1 MHSIP
6 ALLDE
11 TSLQANKDLLIH
23 NTLKD
28 LEDYISRQP
37 IRETFRILLSTQ
49 NYLRRS
55 NFKYNDILP
64 ISIGDVCFIDF
75 GQAYLNEAGYQH
87 FGLILALMNGKA
99 FVVPMTSNA
108 LAYQQA
114 YDDIDNNVGKRHLM
128 RFGQIHGLNKP
139 SVLFLNDSKFINTSR
154 VIEVKGHLSI
164 IDPLFIKIKQR
175 VSQCILG

>member
-1 MHSIP
+1 MHLIP
-6 ALLDE
+6 AQLDE
-11 TSLQANKDLLIH
+11 SNLLINKDRLIQ

-28 LEDYISRQP
+28 LEDYISRQTN
-37 IRETFRILLSTQ
+37 RETLRILLSTQ

-64 ISIGDVCFIDF
+64 ISIGDVCYIDF

-87 FGLILALMNGKA
+87 FGLIIALMNGKA

-114 YDDIDNNVGKRHLM
+114 YDELENHQGKRHLM

-154 VIEVKGHLSI
+154 IIEVKGHISI

-175 VSQCILG
+175 VYQCIL